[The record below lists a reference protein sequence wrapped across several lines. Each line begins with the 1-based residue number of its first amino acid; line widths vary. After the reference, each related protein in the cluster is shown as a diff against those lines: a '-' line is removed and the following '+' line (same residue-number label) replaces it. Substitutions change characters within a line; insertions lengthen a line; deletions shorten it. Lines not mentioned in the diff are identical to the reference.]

1 MSINSSEMIKW
12 IKTAKKIP
20 EPERKTLR
28 DSTSFVDKIL
38 GEPSAVLLFRKHVGK
53 NTLAGL
59 FLVEITLLRSMF
71 PKRKNNF

>member
-1 MSINSSEMIKW
+1 MDKNSEEKSEH
-12 IKTAKKIP
+12 
-20 EPERKTLR
+20 ERKTLR

-53 NTLAGL
+53 NMLAGL

-71 PKRKNNF
+71 LRRKNNF